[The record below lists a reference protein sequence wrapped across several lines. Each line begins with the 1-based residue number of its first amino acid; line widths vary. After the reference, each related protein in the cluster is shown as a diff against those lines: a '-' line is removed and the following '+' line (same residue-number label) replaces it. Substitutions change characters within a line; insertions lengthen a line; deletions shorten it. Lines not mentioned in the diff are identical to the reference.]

1 LTGNF
6 RSKESNGE
14 EVKKT
19 NFNQPRTILLV
30 EIERYC
36 QNANCLRLNRIGLT
50 RSEIEEYKGFTCER
64 CEMWNDDGL
73 KEQDVPADWQGLLPD
88 KV

>member
-1 LTGNF
+1 M
-6 RSKESNGE
+6 
-14 EVKKT
+14 KKT
-19 NFNQPRTILLV
+19 NFNQPRTVLLV

-50 RSEIEEYKGFTCER
+50 RSEIREYNGFTCER

-73 KEQDVPADWQGLLPD
+73 KERDLPD
-88 KV
+88 SWQRLLADKV